1 MMIELYAGLLIVLA
15 LALALLPFMR
25 PRTGAR
31 QDRAQTVRAIYRGR
45 LVELDAELVSG
56 QLNTD
61 TRTEVEQEL
70 GAALLADFADASA
83 DSERGEAGP
92 EPEQSR
98 WTWLLVALML
108 PLASTAIYLSLGD
121 PGAMELDGAEVV
133 LQLDAGNHEGVLS
146 EWQDRLSSRVA
157 GKPEDSQSW
166 YLLGHVEL
174 KLSNYQRAAEAFAE
188 AHKFQGNDIN
198 IDLYW
203 LQARY
208 LAAGGQVDQG
218 TSAIAQRILKSV
230 PNQPLVLE
238 MFAIDAYQ
246 RGNFKGAV
254 TFLNRALTNPLSPE
268 QREALSSGFVEAR
281 EMLGDLKPS
290 VDVAIDVARNLAG
303 DAEARI
309 PEGATLFVIARPL
322 GGGMPFAVVRR
333 PSVKLP
339 LTVRLDDA
347 VSMNPAAGLSQ
358 AEEIEVVVRLSRSG
372 TAMAQPGDWEWRSQ
386 AIKLADLE
394 RPLQLVAPLRPP
406 G

>member
-254 TFLNRALTNPLSPE
+254 TFLNRALTNSLSPE

-347 VSMNPAAGLSQ
+347 VSMNPAAGLSL

>member
-1 MMIELYAGLLIVLA
+1 MMIELYAGLLMVLA
-15 LALALLPFMR
+15 LVLALLPFIR

-45 LVELDAELVSG
+45 LSELDAELVTG

-70 GAALLADFADASA
+70 GAALLEDFTDVSA

-98 WTWLLVALML
+98 WTWLLVALWV

-133 LQLDAGNHEGVLS
+133 LQLDARNHEGVLS

-188 AHKFQGNDIN
+188 AHEFHRNDIN

-218 TSAIAQRILKSV
+218 TSAIAMRILKSA

-246 RGNFKGAV
+246 RGDFKGAV

-268 QREALSSGFVEAR
+268 QREALSSGFLEAR
-281 EMLGDLKPS
+281 KMLGDLKPS

-303 DAEARI
+303 DAEAQI

-333 PSVKLP
+333 PSAKLP

-358 AEEIEVVVRLSRSG
+358 AQEIEVVVRLSRSG
-372 TAMAQPGDWEWRSQ
+372 AAMAQPGDWEWRSQ

-394 RPLQLVAPLRPP
+394 NPLELVAPLRPP

>member
-1 MMIELYAGLLIVLA
+1 MMIELYAGLLMVLA
-15 LALALLPFMR
+15 LVLALLPFIR

-45 LVELDAELVSG
+45 LFELDAELVTG

-70 GAALLADFADASA
+70 GAALLEDFADVSA
-83 DSERGEAGP
+83 DKERGEAGP
-92 EPEQSR
+92 QPKQSR
-98 WTWLLVALML
+98 WTWLLVALWV

-146 EWQDRLSSRVA
+146 EWQDRLSARVA
-157 GKPEDSQSW
+157 GKPDDSQSW

-188 AHKFQGNDIN
+188 AHKFHGNDIN

-218 TSAIAQRILKSV
+218 TSAIAMRILKSV

-238 MFAIDAYQ
+238 MFAIDAYR

-303 DAEARI
+303 DAEAQI

-333 PSVKLP
+333 PSVTLP

-358 AEEIEVVVRLSRSG
+358 AQEIEVVVRLSRSG
-372 TAMAQPGDWEWRSQ
+372 AAMAQPGDWEWRSQ

-394 RPLQLVAPLRPP
+394 DPLELVAPLRPP